1 MRTGYRCFVVEEH
14 GRITGLITPHEI
26 KTVPRNRWPF
36 TTVDEVMRS
45 LDQLQTVK
53 PEASV
58 MTALEMMGREDI
70 NQIPVVDA
78 GQLQGIISRAH
89 ILRLLQTR
97 AELRV

>member
-1 MRTGYRCFVVEEH
+1 M
-14 GRITGLITPHEI
+14 
-26 KTVPRNRWPF
+26 PRNRWPF
-36 TTVDEVMRS
+36 TTVDEVMRP

-58 MTALEMMGREDI
+58 MTVLETMGREDI
-70 NQIPVVDA
+70 NQIPVVED

-89 ILRLLQTR
+89 ILGLLQTR